1 MEQTEL
7 QPLEASIYLEHPE
20 VRKEEPLDA
29 RIIGLLVKNFLD
41 SMDMDQNLSGDYHKQ
56 YRYQELK
63 EFYKQNQYLLG
74 WNSLSETNDYGYM
87 LMEALKTSSYEGLEP
102 NDYDLPDIMNLQQE
116 VFSQGEIVNLKDLL
130 QLDILMSSA
139 YINYAEDLSVGRM
152 KPDKIDTAWFVNPNL
167 PDLSEHLYQALN
179 SNNLKEN
186 LMELNPDH
194 PDYLLLKKYLKQYR
208 RIAEK
213 GGWPRVYL
221 TETLEQGD
229 SSQAIADIK
238 QRLMFT
244 NDLDSSAQPD
254 PIFTAELNSA
264 IRRFQS
270 RMGQKIDGKIGS
282 NTVEALNIPVEERI
296 RKIELN
302 LERLRWFDDFSDRYI
317 LVNVPEFSLKVF
329 EQDQVKMQMKVV
341 VGREY
346 DSTPIFSE
354 KMEYLVFSPHWT
366 VPYSIAS
373 EEMLPRIRK
382 NPGYLPEHNYL
393 IYNGWGENA
402 PEVDPYE
409 VDWSDIDKDN
419 FPFKVVQQSGSFN
432 ALGAVKFMFPNNLS
446 IYIHD
451 TPSEYLFDRI
461 DRDYSHGCIR
471 IDKPVELAR
480 YLLQDKPEWDLQKI
494 HEFMNKSEPVEVY
507 LSEPIPV
514 HIMYKTVYVDE
525 KGLLHFEEDI
535 YGHDT
540 AHLKAIL
547 ANERRL

>member
-244 NDLDSSAQPD
+244 NDLDSSARPD